1 MERTIKMKINY
12 FIKRERR
19 SNKNVKPHQTEKKLK
34 TKVAQNQKKKK
45 KEKEQ
50 ISTPQI
56 STTTRRF
63 QLQKPSN
70 NKAATC

>member
-1 MERTIKMKINY
+1 MKINY

-34 TKVAQNQKKKK
+34 TKVAQNKK

-63 QLQKPSN
+63 QLQRPSN